1 MPGDNI
7 DSPDA
12 ELLAHL
18 YANAPIG
25 LCSFDLDFKFVQIN
39 EWLASKH
46 GLSVEEHL
54 GGKVSELLPA
64 LAQEYEDNI
73 SRVIE
78 TGETHHY
85 LSNIEFPDS
94 SIKTQLFELYFYPVS
109 TKNDSATNGIG
120 LTIHNVTER
129 ELIREKI
136 ALAASNF
143 WLIKHLT
150 NREYEIVELAS
161 GKLYDKEIA
170 SQLSISVDTVKTH
183 MKKVFKKLKVNN
195 RREAVAKVQSLK
207 ILNIDSPAKQGDK
220 Q

>member
-7 DSPDA
+7 DILNL
-12 ELLAHL
+12 ELLEQL

-39 EWLASKH
+39 DWLANKH

-54 GGKVSELLPA
+54 GEKASELLPTIA
-64 LAQEYEDNI
+64 PEYENNI
-73 SRVIE
+73 SQVIK

-85 LSNIEFPDS
+85 LSNIEFPNS
-94 SIKTQLFELYFYPVS
+94 SIKTQLFELYFYPVR
-109 TKNDSATNGIG
+109 TKNDSTINGIG

-129 ELIREKI
+129 ELIREKV
-136 ALAASNF
+136 ASAASNF

-150 NREYEIVELAS
+150 NRECEIVELAS
-161 GKLYDKEIA
+161 KNLYDKEIA
-170 SQLSISVDTVKTH
+170 SHLSISVDTVKTH

-207 ILNIDSPAKQGDK
+207 ILNTESSKK
-220 Q
+220 